1 MSVFYTNVF
10 SRGDRIFVRGY
21 RDGRRFAE
29 TINYNPYVFI
39 PARKESQTEFRT
51 LDGKPVEKL
60 KFDSISDARDFL
72 KRYDGVDN
80 MEIYGLTN
88 FPYLY
93 IYDNFRGDIIYD
105 RSKINVISIDIETST
120 ANKYKN
126 TKNKTVKIRKKTKK

>member
-29 TINYNPYVFI
+29 IVNYKPYLFI
-39 PARKESQTEFRT
+39 PARKESRTEFRT
-51 LDGKPVEKL
+51 LEGKPVEKL
-60 KFDSISDARDFL
+60 EFDSISDTREFL

-80 MEIYGLTN
+80 MEIHGLSN

-93 IYDNFRGDIIYD
+93 IYDNYRGEINYD
-105 RSKINVISIDIETST
+105 SSKINIISLDIETST
-120 ANKYKN
+120 ANKYKSM
-126 TKNKTVKIRKKTKK
+126 KNKTVKIRKKDKK